1 MKKGLK
7 AIQFIFGVVIAIVMF
22 YYLKDIDYY
31 GASGIGILWGIA
43 AYLGIQAF
51 YEWNHGRQTIGESM
65 TNDVY
70 QNNQEDSPFDPLSDG
85 KMEEEKTIP
94 KDEWASVRSS
104 LYVMKLK
111 LEENKEPNF
120 RKDLAQ
126 DFMKIVERYDNF
138 ISEHGDKIPEEEKMS
153 VLEDL
158 KRCLAIFKGSGE

>member
-7 AIQFIFGVVIAIVMF
+7 TIQLIFGVVIAIIMF

-43 AYLGIQAF
+43 GYLGLQAF
-51 YEWNHGRQTIGESM
+51 YEWNSGRQPVDESSMGEAY
-65 TNDVY
+65 T
-70 QNNQEDSPFDPLSDG
+70 NNQEYSPSDPLSDG